1 MDVLFSLFVKDIWGI
16 LRKGIL
22 MYNVVLCDD
31 DKRIAAQMEYFF
43 HASTSFIKFQVVA
56 TGERLIELVKGGD
69 EFDILVIG
77 NMLKKKNGIMIAKE
91 LRSLGVRSDIIFVSG
106 IDCYFYD
113 AFEVEAF
120 RFIKKPLDWNVF
132 KDCIQQAIE
141 RINKNNKYFFY
152 KKENVINKIAIEDI
166 LYFESSRRM
175 IDIVTVNGTHTYYDR
190 LDTVESYISQKNYGF
205 MRIHKSYLVNS
216 HHVTKYEYSKLHLSN
231 GEFLPISENKRIQI
245 RQTFLDYIDGFV
257 CGITE
262 KAVR

>member
-1 MDVLFSLFVKDIWGI
+1 
-16 LRKGIL
+16 

-56 TGERLIELVKGGD
+56 TGERLLELIKEGQA
-69 EFDILVIG
+69 FDIFVIG
-77 NMLKKKNGIMIAKE
+77 NMLKKNNGIMIAKE
-91 LRSLGVRSDIIFVSG
+91 LRSLGIQSEIIFISG

-132 KDCIQQAIE
+132 KNSIQQVIE

-152 KKENVINKIAIEDI
+152 KKENVINKIAIDDI

-175 IDIVTVNGTHTYYDR
+175 IDVVTVHGTYSYYDR
-190 LDTVESYISQKNYGF
+190 LDTVEAHISQKNCGF

-216 HHVTKYEYSKLHLSN
+216 YHIAKYEYSKLHLSN
-231 GEFLPISENKRIQI
+231 GESLPISENKRIQV
-245 RQTFLDYIDGFV
+245 RQLFLDYIDGFV

>member
-1 MDVLFSLFVKDIWGI
+1 
-16 LRKGIL
+16 

-43 HASTSFIKFQVVA
+43 HASTSFITFQVVT
-56 TGERLIELVKGGD
+56 TGERLLDLIREGHSY
-69 EFDILVIG
+69 DIFIIG
-77 NMLKKKNGIMIAKE
+77 NMLKKNNGIMIAKE
-91 LRSLGVRSDIIFVSG
+91 LRNLGVQSDIIFISG

-132 KDCIQQAIE
+132 KNCIQQVIE

-152 KKENVINKIAIEDI
+152 KKENIIHKIAIDDI
-166 LYFESSRRM
+166 IYFESSRRM
-175 IDIVTVNGTHTYYDR
+175 IDVVTVNETHSYYDR
-190 LDTVESYISQKNYGF
+190 LDLVEKYIAQKNCGF

-216 HHVTKYEYSKLHLSN
+216 YHISQYEYSKLHLSN
-231 GEFLPISENKRIQI
+231 GESLPISENKRIQI
-245 RQTFLDYIDGFV
+245 RQVFLDYIDGFV

-262 KAVR
+262 KVVR

>member
-1 MDVLFSLFVKDIWGI
+1 
-16 LRKGIL
+16 

-56 TGERLIELVKGGD
+56 TGERLIELVKEGN
-69 EFDILVIG
+69 EFDIFVIG

-91 LRSLGVRSDIIFVSG
+91 LRNLGIRSDIIFISG

-132 KDCIQQAIE
+132 KDSIQQVIE

-152 KKENVINKIAIEDI
+152 KKENIIHKIAFDDI
-166 LYFESSRRM
+166 IFFESSRRM
-175 IDIVTVNGTHTYYDR
+175 IDVVTVHGTYSYYDR
-190 LDTVESYISQKNYGF
+190 LDSVESYIAQKNCGF

-216 HHVTKYEYSKLHLSN
+216 HHINKYEYSKLHLSN
-231 GEFLPISENKRIQI
+231 GELLPISENKRIQI
-245 RQTFLDYIDGFV
+245 RQIFLDYIDGFV

-262 KAVR
+262 RAVR